1 MKIIKGSRKL
11 KDIRLLNPVITLGNF
26 DGVHKGHQKILKK
39 VIKRAKEIGGVSV
52 VYTFNPHP
60 LNVLRPDKE
69 PPKITTFEEK
79 AKLIEEVGIDY
90 LICETFTT
98 SFAKKT
104 PEDFLKKV
112 IYQRIKPEEI
122 IIGHDYAFGKG
133 RQGTVELLKKI
144 GEELGFKVAIV
155 SDIKIKNIPVRST
168 TIRNLISEGKVSLA
182 QKLMGKYYCLS
193 GKVVHGEQRKIG
205 FPTANLSHI
214 KDLIPQKGVYAIYVE
229 TQHGRFKG
237 AVNIGMNPTFGGNK
251 LCIETHIF
259 NFDEDIYGKE
269 ISIFFVKKIRG
280 EKKFKDTESLALQIK
295 KDVSFINR
303 VLKEKL

>member
-1 MKIIKGSRKL
+1 LKIIKGSRKL

-26 DGVHKGHQKILKK
+26 DGVHKGHQKILQK

-90 LICETFTT
+90 LICENFTT
-98 SFAKKT
+98 NFAKKT

-112 IYQRIKPEEI
+112 IYKRIKPEEI

-133 RQGTVELLKKI
+133 RQGTVELLKNTGK
-144 GEELGFKVAIV
+144 ELDFKVEIV

-182 QKLMGKYYCLS
+182 QKLMGKYYSLS
-193 GKVVHGEQRKIG
+193 GKVVHGKQRRIG

-229 TQHGRFKG
+229 TPHGRFKG

-259 NFDEDIYGKE
+259 DFNENIYGKE

-280 EKKFKDTESLALQIK
+280 EKKFKDAENLALQIK

>member
-1 MKIIKGSRKL
+1 MKIIKGSNKL
-11 KDIRLLNPVITLGNF
+11 KGIRLLNPVITLGNF

-60 LNVLRPDKE
+60 LNVLRPEKE

-79 AKLIEEVGIDY
+79 AKLIKEMGIDY
-90 LICETFTT
+90 LICENFTT

-112 IYQRIKPEEI
+112 IYNKLKPEEI

-133 RQGTVELLKKI
+133 RQGTIELLKSTGK
-144 GEELGFKVAIV
+144 ELGFKADIV

-168 TIRNLISEGKVSLA
+168 TIRNLISSGKVSLA
-182 QKLMGKYYCLS
+182 QKLMGRHYCLS
-193 GKVVHGEQRKIG
+193 GKVVHGKQRRIG

-229 TQHGRFKG
+229 TPYGKFKG
-237 AVNIGMNPTFGGNK
+237 AVNIGINPTFDGKK

-259 NFDEDIYGKE
+259 GFDKDIYGKD
-269 ISIFFVKKIRG
+269 ISILFVKKIRG
-280 EKKFKDTESLALQIK
+280 EKKFKDAENLAAQIK

-303 VLKEKL
+303 VLK

>member
-1 MKIIKGSRKL
+1 LKIIKGSRKL
-11 KDIRLLNPVITLGNF
+11 KDLRLLNPVITLGNF
-26 DGVHKGHQKILKK
+26 DGVHKGHQMILKK

-52 VYTFNPHP
+52 VYTFSPHP
-60 LNVLRPDKE
+60 LNVLRPEKE

-79 AKLIEEVGIDY
+79 AKLIEELGIEY
-90 LICETFTT
+90 LICENFTT
-98 SFAKKT
+98 SFAKKS
-104 PEDFLKKV
+104 PENFLKKV
-112 IYQRIKPEEI
+112 IYQRIKPQEI
-122 IIGHDYAFGKG
+122 IIGHDYSFGKG
-133 RQGTVELLKKI
+133 RQGTVDLLKKT
-144 GEELGFKVAIV
+144 GKELGFKVDIV

-193 GKVVHGEQRKIG
+193 GKVVHGKQRKIG

-229 TQHGRFKG
+229 TPHGRFKG
-237 AVNIGMNPTFGGNK
+237 AINIGVNPTFDGKK

-259 NFDEDIYGKE
+259 NFDTDIYGKE
-269 ISIFFVKKIRG
+269 INIFFVKRIRG
-280 EKKFKDTESLALQIK
+280 EKKFKDAESLALQIK